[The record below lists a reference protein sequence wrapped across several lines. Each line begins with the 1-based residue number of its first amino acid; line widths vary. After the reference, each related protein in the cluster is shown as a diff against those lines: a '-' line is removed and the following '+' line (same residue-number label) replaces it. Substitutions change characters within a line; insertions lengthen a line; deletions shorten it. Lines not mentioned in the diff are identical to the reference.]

1 MNDKQLAKRF
11 FSTAPAGMSA
21 VMMNTIKRSLPNGKI
36 VICASL
42 SGKFTQQN
50 KEKLSAYRVIAKD
63 MNVTIVRWLL
73 RSTTGTA
80 TARIS

>member
-1 MNDKQLAKRF
+1 MNDKHLAKRF

-21 VMMNTIKRSLPNGKI
+21 VMMNTIKRSLPSGEI
-36 VICASL
+36 VLFATL
-42 SGKFTQQN
+42 EDKA
-50 KEKLSAYRVIAKD
+50 KLSAYRVIAKD
-63 MNVTIVRWLL
+63 MNITIGQWLL